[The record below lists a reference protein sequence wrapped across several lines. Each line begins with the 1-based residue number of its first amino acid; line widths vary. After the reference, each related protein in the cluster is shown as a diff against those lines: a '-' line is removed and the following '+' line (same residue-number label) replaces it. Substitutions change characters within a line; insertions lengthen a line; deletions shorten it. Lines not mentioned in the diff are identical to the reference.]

1 MTAPRDPDDLAS
13 ALLDGRLTD
22 DEAAAARRDPA
33 VAARLAM
40 DEPEDGGVLES
51 VVLSPSLV
59 IRKSTGPAPG

>member
-1 MTAPRDPDDLAS
+1 MTGDDQAPAGPEVVWSRN
-13 ALLDGRLTD
+13 R
-22 DEAAAARRDPA
+22 
-33 VAARLAM
+33 